1 MQTGGKNEELPL
13 IVYNLLQM
21 AKRNHNTFIIGSS
34 LIIIGA
40 CILLLIA
47 NSNSVSANKEEQPIP
62 EPYISYFP
70 SAFNLGPNQS
80 PFTTS
85 YYMKTVQD
93 SALYAMGC
101 ELGTRDSELPGFQ
114 DNVVVLDFGYP
125 ICSEDAYG
133 VDLFGFGPVFASDL
147 AAGVENFGLG
157 YYTCTD
163 QDNSSSLVI
172 GIGTNNK
179 KISCETPEQ
188 AFAHG
193 AIWAQIANTTNQ
205 WFADNNLIHQVSAV
219 GASDIELGFNGPA
232 WSRAWIDGFDSV
244 NETIMIFFGDA
255 AGCPYDSNTWTCGTP
270 NYPEWSVDDVWY
282 VSYGAS
288 PSFPI
293 PLIYLTSGV
302 HAKQWATMSSYSFNE
317 HGSRI
322 DFLGVFT
329 QSQACQQ
336 RGCTTTDNTPEEALG
351 QMLTELGKDAN
362 IMQEIRWQTD
372 IKWMWE

>member
-1 MQTGGKNEELPL
+1 
-13 IVYNLLQM
+13 
-21 AKRNHNTFIIGSS
+21 
-34 LIIIGA
+34 
-40 CILLLIA
+40 
-47 NSNSVSANKEEQPIP
+47 
-62 EPYISYFP
+62 
-70 SAFNLGPNQS
+70 
-80 PFTTS
+80 
-85 YYMKTVQD
+85 MKTIQD

-101 ELGTRDSELPGFQ
+101 ELGTRDADLPGYQ

-125 ICSEDAYG
+125 ICSEDSFG
-133 VDLFGFGPVFASDL
+133 VDLFGFGPVFSSDI

-163 QDNSSSLVI
+163 QDNTSSLVI

-179 KISCETPEQ
+179 KISCDTATK

-193 AIWAQIANTTNQ
+193 AAWAQIANSVNQ
-205 WFADNNLIHQVSAV
+205 WFTENNLIHQVSAV
-219 GASDIELGFNGPA
+219 GASDIELGFNGPT
-232 WSRAWIDGFDSV
+232 WSRAWIDGFDST

-255 AGCPYDSNTWTCGTP
+255 AGCPYDGNTWTCGTP
-270 NYPEWSVDDVWY
+270 NYPEWRVEDVWY

-288 PSFPI
+288 PSFPT

-302 HAKQWATMSSYSFNE
+302 HAKQWATMSSYSFAQ

-329 QSQACQQ
+329 QYQACQQ
-336 RGCTTTDNTPEEALG
+336 RGCTTTDNTPEAALE
-351 QMLTELGKDAN
+351 QMLTELSKDEN